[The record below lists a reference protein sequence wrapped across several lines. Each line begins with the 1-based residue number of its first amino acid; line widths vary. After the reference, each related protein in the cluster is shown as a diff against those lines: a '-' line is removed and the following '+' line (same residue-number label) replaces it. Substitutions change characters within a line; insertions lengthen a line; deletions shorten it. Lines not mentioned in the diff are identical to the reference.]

1 MTARKSWFLFHLIL
15 LLLIVP
21 TALAANEA
29 EDFEQFLNERYVNK
43 GWSAESVTQWGDAAA
58 AVLYQGDKGLL
69 VVRKGEQA
77 IENTDAVLSFGYT
90 VHMDTE
96 DLLYLTVVD
105 GEEATTYDFY
115 YVLNRWLLGGIRYAG
130 PSLSEKDIP
139 IIEEILL
146 NMTDDEISTD
156 YLLED
161 ENENIVW
168 RETTPPLPDVLTEEE
183 LDLANWSPFSCPVSC
198 TGYMDMDFGNSSDSV
213 RQRLFDRMRAG
224 TFFADDTY
232 VDGLINRDTLQFI
245 ADKPDGSRVLLC
257 GSFAEDTGWQ
267 FVESSP
273 LPAGTM
279 MGVEN
284 FTGNLLFPTIYGGP
298 SVHRFADGTW
308 GVSSVISAQGE
319 NYFMGQNWIS
329 SEGNPAW
336 SEYSCYG
343 DHPWSDITNID
354 WSTIPLTAAEAQGQL
369 ELDGW
374 ATPNNNNPEDRL
386 HLREKAEKG
395 SRSLG
400 KFYNGTPVKVLK
412 RGQEWTK
419 VQIGPMT
426 GYMMTKYLAF
436 GNDMK
441 KVKLV
446 VSSKDTLHLTTAMI
460 WLTSEGNTHTQVLPS
475 DQIPSHILIGIHED
489 LWFFWDY
496 MSNSFGQIQDSEL
509 WEGNG

>member
-1 MTARKSWFLFHLIL
+1 MVRRIWLPFFIAWM
-15 LLLIVP
+15 LLIVP

-29 EDFEQFLNERYVNK
+29 EDFEQFMNERYVNK

-69 VVRKGEQA
+69 VVRKGEHL
-77 IENTDAVLSFGYT
+77 IENTDAVLSSGYT
-90 VHMDTE
+90 IHMDTE
-96 DLLYLTVVD
+96 DLLYLTVAD
-105 GEEATTYDFY
+105 GKETTTYDFY
-115 YVLNRWLLGGIRYAG
+115 YVHNRWLLGGIRYTGQG
-130 PSLSEKDIP
+130 PSERDIP

-146 NMTDDEISTD
+146 NMLDDEISTD

-161 ENENIVW
+161 ENENILW
-168 RETTPPLPDVLTEEE
+168 RETTPPLPDVLTEDE
-183 LDLANWSPFSCPVSC
+183 LDLANWSPFTCPVYC
-198 TGYMDMDFGNSSDSV
+198 TGYMDRDLGDSSDIV
-213 RQRLFDRMRAG
+213 RKRLFDRMKTG
-224 TFFADDTY
+224 TFFADDAY

-245 ADKPDGSRVLLC
+245 ADKPNGSRVLLC

-273 LPAGTM
+273 LPAGTT

-284 FTGNLLFPTIYGGP
+284 FTSNLYFPTIYGGP
-298 SVHRFADGTW
+298 SVQRFADGIW
-308 GVSSVISAQGE
+308 GVSSMISSPGE
-319 NYFMGQNWIS
+319 LYFMGQNWIS
-329 SEGNPAW
+329 LDGNPVW

-343 DHPWSDITNID
+343 EHPWSDITAID
-354 WSTIPLTAAEAQGQL
+354 WNSIPLTAAEAQGQL
-369 ELDGW
+369 DLGSW
-374 ATPNNNNPEDRL
+374 ATPNSSNPEDRL

-400 KFYNGTPVKVLK
+400 KFYNGAPVKVLK

-441 KVKLV
+441 KVKLAV
-446 VSSKDTLHLTTAMI
+446 PYKDTLHLTIAVT
-460 WLTSEGNTHTQVLPS
+460 WLTAEGNTHTQILPGER
-475 DQIPSHILIGIHED
+475 IPSHILIGIHED

-496 MSNSFGQIQDSEL
+496 MSNSFGQIQDSDL
-509 WEGNG
+509 WDGNG